1 MTTAL
6 WILAA
11 LVYLTFVVVYL
22 RREMVKLSNPHTL
35 DHENRMSNQQPEPK
49 AHLYLA
55 HPSR

>member
-22 RREMVKLSNPHTL
+22 RHEMAKLANPHTL
-35 DHENRMSNQQPEPK
+35 DHESSISDEQPK
-49 AHLYLA
+49 SKTHLYLA
-55 HPSR
+55 HTSR